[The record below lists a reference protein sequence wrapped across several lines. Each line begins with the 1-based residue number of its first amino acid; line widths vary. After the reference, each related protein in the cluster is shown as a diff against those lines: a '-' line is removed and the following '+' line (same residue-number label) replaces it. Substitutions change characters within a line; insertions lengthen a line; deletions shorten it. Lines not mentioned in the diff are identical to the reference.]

1 MKRLTL
7 ILIATMMS
15 FALRAQDTTAVL
27 AAVNK
32 LEKAFVEGDTAT
44 TRSMLHP
51 DLAFGHSNGWVQDR
65 DQVVADMGS
74 GYLRY
79 LVMDRHDLRIENH
92 GDRAVVRER
101 VSVKGTKEGKEFQ
114 VELFVM
120 QLWEKGKKGWKLVL
134 RQGAKQST

>member
-1 MKRLTL
+1 MKRLAI
-7 ILIATMMS
+7 ILTS
-15 FALRAQDTTAVL
+15 LCFVLVVRAQDTTAVL
-27 AAVNK
+27 AAMNK
-32 LEKAFVEGDTAT
+32 LEKAFVEGDTST

-79 LVMDRHDLRIENH
+79 LVMDRHELRIENH

>member
-1 MKRLTL
+1 MKKPTL
-7 ILIATMMS
+7 ILIASMMS
-15 FALRAQDTTAVL
+15 LALRAQDTTAVL

-51 DLAFGHSNGWVQDR
+51 DLAFGHSNGWVQNR

-74 GYLRY
+74 GLLRY
-79 LVMDRHDLRIENH
+79 LVMDRHELRIENR

-114 VELFVM
+114 TELFVM
-120 QLWEKGKKGWKLVL
+120 QLWEKNKKGWKFW
-134 RQGAKQST
+134 K

>member
-1 MKRLTL
+1 MRKLTL
-7 ILIATMMS
+7 IWIAIMMS

-44 TRSMLHP
+44 TRSLLHQ

-74 GYLRY
+74 GFLRY
-79 LVMDRHDLRIENH
+79 LVMDRHDLRIVNH
-92 GDRAVVRER
+92 GDRAVVREK
-101 VSVKGTKEGKEFQ
+101 VTVKGTKEGKEFQ

-120 QLWEKGKKGWKLVL
+120 QLWEKSKKGWKLVL